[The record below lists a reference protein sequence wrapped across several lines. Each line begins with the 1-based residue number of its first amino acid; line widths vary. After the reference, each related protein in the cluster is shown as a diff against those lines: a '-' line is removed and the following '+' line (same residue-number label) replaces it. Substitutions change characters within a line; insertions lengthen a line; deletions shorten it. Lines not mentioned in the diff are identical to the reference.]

1 MAAGFHAVGIGTE
14 EYVSEINQQGPMIR

>member
-1 MAAGFHAVGIGTE
+1 MAAGFHQVGIGTE